1 MVWMF
6 FVTFLS
12 MMYLFGGRVKKPLT
26 FPVQKNNFFMKLNR
40 LFGSL
45 LLASALMV
53 LAPSCKKKP
62 TDAELKA
69 KVEAAVAAMPGLIV
83 DVKDGVANISG
94 QVADDAAKSA
104 AEAAVKAVEGISSVT
119 NSLTVTPPPPPV
131 VINPDQTLID
141 GVKTAL
147 AAFSTVKADVKDG
160 VVTLTGDLKKSDLAT
175 VMAAV
180 NSLKPKKVV
189 NQITVK
195 K

>member
-1 MVWMF
+1 MV
-6 FVTFLS
+6 FVTLLS
-12 MMYLFGGRVKKPLT
+12 MMHLFGGRVKKPLT
-26 FPVQKNNFFMKLNR
+26 FPTQKNNFFMKLNR

-62 TDAELKA
+62 TDAELKT
-69 KVEAAVAAMPGLIV
+69 KVEAAVAAMPGLMV
-83 DVKDGVANISG
+83 DVKDGVAIISG
-94 QVADDAAKSA
+94 QVADDAAKST

-147 AAFSTVKADVKDG
+147 AAFSTAKADVKDG
-160 VVTLTGDLKKSDLAT
+160 VVTLTGDLKKSDLAA

-180 NSLKPKKVV
+180 NGLKPKKVV